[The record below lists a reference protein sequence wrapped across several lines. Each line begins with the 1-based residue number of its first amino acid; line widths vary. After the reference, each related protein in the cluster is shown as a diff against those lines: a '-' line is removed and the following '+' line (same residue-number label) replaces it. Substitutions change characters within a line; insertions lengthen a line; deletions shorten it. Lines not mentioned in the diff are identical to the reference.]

1 MFQKEE
7 QNVKLVM
14 SKLDF
19 HFCIQLC
26 KVPYFTEC
34 FTLSYQFAVVA
45 LQKTIIFIL
54 WHHEPAS
61 LSTIANNR
69 IYKIPFPF

>member
-14 SKLDF
+14 S
-19 HFCIQLC
+19 

-34 FTLSYQFAVVA
+34 FTLSYQFAVVGSTSENDHFHFVA
-45 LQKTIIFIL
+45 SRTCKLVNYSKRSLQNMQKF
-54 WHHEPAS
+54 
-61 LSTIANNR
+61 
-69 IYKIPFPF
+69 

>member
-19 HFCIQLC
+19 H
-26 KVPYFTEC
+26 VPYFTEC
-34 FTLSYQFAVVA
+34 FTLSYQFAVVGSTSENDHFHFVA
-45 LQKTIIFIL
+45 SRTCKLVNYSERSLQNMQKV
-54 WHHEPAS
+54 
-61 LSTIANNR
+61 
-69 IYKIPFPF
+69 